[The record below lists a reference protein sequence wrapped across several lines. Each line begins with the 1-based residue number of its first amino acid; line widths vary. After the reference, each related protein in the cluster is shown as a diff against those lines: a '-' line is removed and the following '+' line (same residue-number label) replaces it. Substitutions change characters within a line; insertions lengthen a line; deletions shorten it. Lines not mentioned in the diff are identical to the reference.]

1 MGMTN
6 SQHRVAA
13 EVAALLAQAGSSA
26 PPASVRGRLLD
37 AAGAIP
43 SMAERLVPSTPSE
56 VYETQAKAFYDLCL
70 SLTDDHWRLV
80 AAPYGWSVHELVA
93 HVFGG
98 EVYTAQAL
106 GLLTDY
112 ELLDG
117 SNHLATGT
125 DIIAAHQLLA
135 PIETSAACWKRV
147 QATIER
153 LPELTVDGD
162 NTFVEYHGWPFPV
175 NALLIARGFEFW
187 THADDIRR
195 AIGTPVES
203 PTPND
208 LRAMSS
214 TSVQSLELVMA
225 MAFPEAPTGT
235 TRIVLTGAGGGT
247 FDIGPGGERVTTAV
261 LDVVDYCRMAARRLD
276 VHSLSAGIN
285 GDQAVAGALWDAA
298 QVFAM

>member
-6 SQHRVAA
+6 SQHKVAA

-26 PPASVRGRLLD
+26 PPADLRGRLLD

-43 SMAERLVPSTPSE
+43 SMAERLVPSTPSQ
-56 VYETQAKAFYDLCL
+56 VYESQANAFLDLCRG
-70 SLTDDHWRLV
+70 LTAEHWELV
-80 AAPYGWSVHELVA
+80 AAPYDWSVHELVG
-93 HVFGG
+93 HVLAG

-106 GLLTDY
+106 GLPTDY

-117 SNHLATGT
+117 SNHLTTGAN
-125 DIIAAHQLLA
+125 IIAAHKALA
-135 PIETSAACWKRV
+135 PNETVTACGKRV
-147 QATIER
+147 KATMAR

-175 NALLIARGFEFW
+175 NALLVARSFEFW

-195 AIGTPVES
+195 AIGVSVVAPA
-203 PTPND
+203 PND

-214 TSVQSLELVMA
+214 TSVQSLDLVMA
-225 MAFPEAPTGT
+225 TAFPEAPTGT

-247 FDIGPGGERVTTAV
+247 FDIGPDGERVTTAV
-261 LDVVDYCRMAARRLD
+261 VDVVDYCRMTARRLEVDKLPAD
-276 VHSLSAGIN
+276 VI
-285 GDQAVAGALWDAA
+285 GDRAVAGALWEAA
-298 QVFAM
+298 RVFAM

>member
-6 SQHRVAA
+6 SQHKVAA

-26 PPASVRGRLLD
+26 PPADLRGRLLD
-37 AAGAIP
+37 AAGVIP
-43 SMAERLVPSTPSE
+43 SVAERLVPSTPSE
-56 VYETQAKAFYDLCL
+56 VYETQARAFHDLCR
-70 SLTDDHWRLV
+70 SLTDDQWRLV
-80 AAPYGWSVHELVA
+80 AEPYDWSLHELVA
-93 HVFGG
+93 HALAG

-106 GLLTDY
+106 GLPTDH

-117 SNHLATGT
+117 SNHLSTGA
-125 DIIAAHQLLA
+125 DIIAAHQVLA
-135 PIETSAACWKRV
+135 PSETTAACWKRI
-147 QATIER
+147 QATIKN

-195 AIGTPVES
+195 AIGTTVVD

-214 TSVQSLELVMA
+214 TSVQNLDLVIA
-225 MAFPEAPTGT
+225 LAFPEAPTGT
-235 TRIVLTGAGGGT
+235 TRIVLTGAGGGS
-247 FDIGPGGERVTTAV
+247 FDIGPGGDRVTTAIV
-261 LDVVDYCRMAARRLD
+261 DVVDYCRMAARRLEVD
-276 VHSLSAGIN
+276 KLPADIN
-285 GDQAVAGALWDAA
+285 GDRAVATALWNAA
-298 QVFAM
+298 RVFAM

>member
-1 MGMTN
+1 MGMKN
-6 SQHRVAA
+6 SQHKVAA

-26 PPASVRGRLLD
+26 PPAHVRGRLLE
-37 AAGAIP
+37 AAGVIP

-56 VYETQAKAFYDLCL
+56 VYATQARAFYDVCR
-70 SLTDDHWRLV
+70 SLTAAQWHLV
-80 AAPYGWSVHELVA
+80 AAPFEWSLHELVA
-93 HVFGG
+93 HVFAG

-106 GLLTDY
+106 GLPTDHD
-112 ELLDG
+112 LLDG
-117 SNHLATGT
+117 SDHLATGI
-125 DIIAAHQLLA
+125 DLIAAHCEL
-135 PIETSAACWKRV
+135 PPKDTTEAAWKRI
-147 QATIER
+147 QATITR

-195 AIGTPVES
+195 AIGATVVD

-214 TSVQSLELVMA
+214 TSVSNLDLVIA
-225 MAFPEAPTGT
+225 LAFPDAPTGT

-247 FDIGPGGERVTTAV
+247 FDIGPGGERVTTAIV
-261 LDVVDYCRMAARRLD
+261 DVVDYCRMTARRLEVD
-276 VHSLSAGIN
+276 NLSADIT
-285 GDQAVAGALWDAA
+285 GDRAVAAALWNAA
-298 QVFAM
+298 RVFAN